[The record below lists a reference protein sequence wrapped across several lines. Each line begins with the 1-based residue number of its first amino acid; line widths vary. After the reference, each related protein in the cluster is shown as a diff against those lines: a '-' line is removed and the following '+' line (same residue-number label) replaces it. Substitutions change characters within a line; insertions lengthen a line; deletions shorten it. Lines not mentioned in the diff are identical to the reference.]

1 MTASNLDISGFR
13 DAVKTLGTAL
23 NAFEVEPENDF
34 IRDACIKRFEYCYEF
49 ATKMITRHLSLTEDD
64 PIEVKAMT
72 FQDKIRRAY
81 EIGLI
86 PNSWEKWWHYRDDR
100 AATAHGYSKER
111 AEALVDNLPEF
122 HAEMETLLTS
132 LERIYETEI

>member
-1 MTASNLDISGFR
+1 MTDSKLEISGFR
-13 DAVKTLGTAL
+13 DAVKTLGVAL
-23 NAFEVEPENDF
+23 NAYELDRENEF

-81 EIGLI
+81 EITLI
-86 PNSWEKWWHYRDDR
+86 PNSWDRWWHYRDDR
-100 AATAHGYSKER
+100 AATAHGYSKDR
-111 AEALVDNLPEF
+111 AEALVENLPKF
-122 HAEMETLLTS
+122 HAEAVALLTS
-132 LERIYETEI
+132 LENIYETDV